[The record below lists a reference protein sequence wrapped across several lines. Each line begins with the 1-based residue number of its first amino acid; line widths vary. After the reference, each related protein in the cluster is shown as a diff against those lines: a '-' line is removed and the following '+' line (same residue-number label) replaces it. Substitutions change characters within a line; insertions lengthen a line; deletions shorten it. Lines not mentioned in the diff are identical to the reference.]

1 MLNFLKIFTYS
12 TFLIFLLI
20 FKVFGEELK
29 SNRIE
34 VIVNEQVITN
44 YDIIQRVKIN
54 AILRQIEI
62 NNTNYEV
69 FINTVVEEL
78 ISEILKKEKILEYDI
93 SFTKN
98 ELESHESR
106 FLSNLSIEKNKLKNI
121 FFENSIKYENFKAYI
136 ETDLKWQKLIY
147 GLYLRMTSVTQI
159 EIEELKN
166 KMPNLTDEVAK
177 DIITQKQLDLKSE
190 KLIQDMKN
198 EANIEYRS

>member
-1 MLNFLKIFTYS
+1 MLNFFKIFSYS

-20 FKVFGEELK
+20 FRVVGEEVK
-29 SNRIE
+29 PNRIE

-62 NNTNYEV
+62 SNSNYEV

-78 ISEILKKEKILEYDI
+78 ISEILKKEKIIEYDI
-93 SFTKN
+93 SFTKD
-98 ELESHESR
+98 ELASHENR
-106 FLSNLSIEKNKLKNI
+106 ILSNLSIEKNKLKNI
-121 FFENSIKYENFKAYI
+121 FSENSIRYKNFETYI

-147 GLYLRMTSVTQI
+147 GLYLRITSVTQI

-166 KMPNLTDEVAK
+166 KIPDLTDEIAK
-177 DIITQKQLDLKSE
+177 EIIIQKQLDLKSE

-198 EANIEYRS
+198 EATIEYRS

>member
-20 FKVFGEELK
+20 FKVFGEEVK

>member
-1 MLNFLKIFTYS
+1 MLNFFKIFSYS

-20 FKVFGEELK
+20 FRVFGEEVK
-29 SNRIE
+29 PNRIE

-62 NNTNYEV
+62 SNSNYEV

-78 ISEILKKEKILEYDI
+78 ISEILKKEKIIEYDI
-93 SFTKN
+93 SFTKD
-98 ELESHESR
+98 ELASHENR
-106 FLSNLSIEKNKLKNI
+106 ILSNLSIEKNKLKNI
-121 FFENSIKYENFKAYI
+121 FSENSIRYKNFETYI

-147 GLYLRMTSVTQI
+147 GLYLRITSVTQI

-166 KMPNLTDEVAK
+166 KIPDLTDEIAK
-177 DIITQKQLDLKSE
+177 EIIIQRQLDLKSE

-198 EANIEYRS
+198 EATIEYRS

>member
-1 MLNFLKIFTYS
+1 MLNFFKIFSYS

-20 FKVFGEELK
+20 FRVVGEEVK
-29 SNRIE
+29 PNRIE

-78 ISEILKKEKILEYDI
+78 ISEILKKEKIIEYDI
-93 SFTKN
+93 SFTKD
-98 ELESHESR
+98 ELASHENR
-106 FLSNLSIEKNKLKNI
+106 ILSNLSIEKNKLKNI
-121 FFENSIKYENFKAYI
+121 FSENSIRYKNFETYI

-147 GLYLRMTSVTQI
+147 GLYLRITSVTQI

-166 KMPNLTDEVAK
+166 KIPDLTDEIAK
-177 DIITQKQLDLKSE
+177 EIIIQKQLDLKSE

-198 EANIEYRS
+198 EATIEYRS

>member
-1 MLNFLKIFTYS
+1 MLNFLKIFTY
-12 TFLIFLLI
+12 TAFLIFLII
-20 FKVFGEELK
+20 FKVFGEEIK
-29 SNRIE
+29 SNKIE

-62 NNTNYEV
+62 SNTNYEV

-78 ISEILKKEKILEYDI
+78 ISEILKKEKILEYNI
-93 SFTKN
+93 SFTTN
-98 ELESHESR
+98 ELRSHENR
-106 FLSNLSIEKNKLKNI
+106 FLSNLLIDKNKLKDI
-121 FFENSIKYENFKAYI
+121 FAENSLNYQNFINYL

-147 GLYLRMTSVTQI
+147 GLYFRMTSVTQI

-166 KMPNLTDEVAK
+166 KIPDLTNEVAK
-177 DIITQKQLDLKSE
+177 EIITQKQLDLKSE